1 MAKRFLPYPAC
12 SGKSVIVLFLTMR
25 LIKYDNLLSGKNTT
39 VLDMPLMIVGLG
51 MDLVEIE
58 RIRRALERFGLH
70 FAHKVL
76 HVSEIDAKFSD
87 PDTPFHANHVAHMA
101 ARFAAK
107 EAGAKALGVGF
118 SGGIGFRD
126 IRILSLVSGKPE
138 VIFYG
143 KALEQA
149 RELGVTHAH
158 LSLTHSRNTAG
169 AVVVLESLCK
179 HST

>member
-1 MAKRFLPYPAC
+1 
-12 SGKSVIVLFLTMR
+12 
-25 LIKYDNLLSGKNTT
+25 
-39 VLDMPLMIVGLG
+39 MIVGLG

-58 RIRRALERFGLH
+58 RIRRVLQRFGLY
-70 FAHKVL
+70 FAHKIL
-76 HVSEIDAKFSD
+76 HASEIDEK
-87 PDTPFHANHVAHMA
+87 ANHAAHMA

-126 IRILSLVSGKPE
+126 IRILSLASGKPE